1 MDLPIPENVPQ
12 HEIRPSY
19 ENTSKSRAVNNR
31 CVQGTH
37 SSANEAS
44 DTENQTNAEDYAK
57 PKETLYHLLFEC
69 ERFRAIRED
78 YPILNKSVKKV
89 YKALDNDDHQLM
101 DYLNTVF
108 SLLNIKTK

>member
-1 MDLPIPENVPQ
+1 MNVPQ
-12 HEIRPSY
+12 HEIRSNH
-19 ENTSKSRAVNNR
+19 ENTNKRRALNNR
-31 CVQGTH
+31 PVQDTR

-44 DTENQTNAEDYAK
+44 DTENQTNAEDYVK
-57 PKETLYHLLFEC
+57 PKGTLYHLLFEC

-78 YPILNKSVKKV
+78 YPILNKCIKKV
-89 YKALDNDDHQLM
+89 FKALDNDDHQLM

>member
-1 MDLPIPENVPQ
+1 MDLPIPENVPR
-12 HEIRPSY
+12 HEISPNHEYKR
-19 ENTSKSRAVNNR
+19 KRRAVNSKS
-31 CVQGTH
+31 VQDTH

-44 DTENQTNAEDYAK
+44 DTETMQMLKTMH
-57 PKETLYHLLFEC
+57 KETLYHLLFEC
-69 ERFRAIRED
+69 ERCRAIRED